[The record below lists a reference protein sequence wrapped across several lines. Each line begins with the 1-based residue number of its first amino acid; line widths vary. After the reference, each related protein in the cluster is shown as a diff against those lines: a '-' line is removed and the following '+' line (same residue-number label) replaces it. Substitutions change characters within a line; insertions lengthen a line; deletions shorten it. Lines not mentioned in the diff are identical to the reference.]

1 MMPPRSENGRCC
13 ALVGIA
19 CTLAAWL
26 VFSLHDASVKLLVA
40 DLSVWQVLFA
50 RSAVIVPICLL
61 ADGRRS
67 TARALSSPARGRL
80 LLSALIY
87 AIAWVVYYTAA
98 RHLQL
103 AELET
108 IYYASPAI
116 ATLLAVLL
124 LGEKVPWSRWAALA
138 FGFAGAVMACRP
150 AGLGLAG
157 SGGLALLAAAL
168 WAYTVVLIRQLA
180 CTVPTSAQMLLNNTV
195 FLALAGLA
203 LPWWW
208 QTPSG
213 AQLALMLAIG
223 AGGALA
229 QYLLYEGIRQAPAS
243 VAAPLEYTGLL
254 WAFALG
260 FAIWGDVP
268 APAVFVGAG
277 MVMLSGAVVVATE
290 WLRTREAPPA
300 AVPERDGGPQP
311 SAAAASAG

>member
-1 MMPPRSENGRCC
+1 MTSPRSEDGRCC
-13 ALVGIA
+13 TLVGIA
-19 CTLAAWL
+19 CTIAAWL

-67 TARALSSPARGRL
+67 TAQALSSPARSRL
-80 LLSALIY
+80 LLSALVY
-87 AIAWVVYYTAA
+87 AVAWAVYYTAA

-124 LGEKVPWSRWAALA
+124 LRENVPWPRWAALA
-138 FGFAGAVMACRP
+138 LGFAGAVLACRP
-150 AGLGLAG
+150 AGLGLTGPA
-157 SGGLALLAAAL
+157 GLALLAAAL

-180 CTVPTSAQMLLNNTV
+180 CTVPTVAQMLLNNTV

-223 AGGALA
+223 VGGALA
-229 QYLLYEGIRQAPAS
+229 QYLLYEGLRHAPAS

-277 MVMLSGAVVVATE
+277 LVMLSGAVVVATE
-290 WLRTREAPPA
+290 WPRPRKVPPVVA
-300 AVPERDGGPQP
+300 LDRDGAPQP
-311 SAAAASAG
+311 SAAVASTG